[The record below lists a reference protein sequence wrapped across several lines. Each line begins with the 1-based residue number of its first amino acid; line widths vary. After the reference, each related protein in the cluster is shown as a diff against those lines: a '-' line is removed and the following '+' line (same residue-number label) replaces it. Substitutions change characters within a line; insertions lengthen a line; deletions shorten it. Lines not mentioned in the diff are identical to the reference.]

1 MASKIIDLRSDTV
14 SLPTPAM
21 RQAIAEAE
29 LGDDVYRE
37 DPTVNRLEA
46 MAAEKLGK
54 EASLL
59 TASGTMSNLVALL
72 THCQRGSE
80 VLVGD
85 EAHIFHYEVAGAAA
99 LGGLELR
106 TVANDSFGRLR
117 PEDVQEAIRLPDIH
131 HPRTGLVCLENT
143 HNRSGGAV
151 LTEADMEAV
160 AQVAHR
166 WAIPIHLDGARIFN
180 AAVALAVPAANLARQ
195 ADSVAF
201 SLCKGLACPVGS
213 LLCGSNDFIER
224 ARKYRKMVGGGMR
237 QAGII
242 AAAGIVALDSMIDRL
257 QEDHDNAKLLA
268 QGLAGL
274 PSLRLDPASGQSN
287 MVSLQVEGV
296 SALEFEGRLGQ
307 AGVLV
312 TYMGGQRL
320 RLVTHYGIE
329 RADIEEAVPR
339 IRAAASVVT

>member
-1 MASKIIDLRSDTV
+1 MANRTIDLRSDTV
-14 SLPTPAM
+14 TLPTPAM

-29 LGDDVYRE
+29 LGDDVWRE

-46 MAAEKLGK
+46 MAAERLGK
-54 EASLL
+54 QAGLL

-72 THCQRGSE
+72 THCGRGAE
-80 VLVGD
+80 VLLGD
-85 EAHIFHYEVAGAAA
+85 EAHVFHYEVAGAAA

-106 TVANDSFGRLR
+106 TIPNDSCGRLH
-117 PEDVQEAIRLPDIH
+117 PKDVEEAIRLPDIH
-131 HPRTGLVCLENT
+131 HPPTGLVCLENT
-143 HNRSGGAV
+143 HNRCGGAV
-151 LTEADMEAV
+151 LSETDMEAV

-166 WAIPIHLDGARIFN
+166 WGIPVHLDGARIFN
-180 AAVALAVPAANLARQ
+180 AAVALGVPPAHLAAQ

-213 LLCGSNDFIER
+213 LLCGSAEFIQR

-242 AAAGIVALDSMIDRL
+242 AAAGIVALDGMIDRL

-274 PSLRLDPASGQSN
+274 AALRLDEASGQSN

-296 SALEFEGRLGQ
+296 SALEFQGRLSE

-329 RADIEEAVPR
+329 QADIEEAVER
-339 IRAAASVVT
+339 IQTAAAVLT

>member
-1 MASKIIDLRSDTV
+1 MANKIIDLRSDTV
-14 SLPTPAM
+14 TLPTPAM

-54 EASLL
+54 EAAVL

-80 VLVGD
+80 VLVGN

-106 TVANDSFGRLR
+106 TVANDERGRLR

-143 HNRSGGAV
+143 HNRCAGSV

-166 WAIPIHLDGARIFN
+166 WNIPVHLDGARIFN
-180 AAVALAVPAANLARQ
+180 AAVALGVPAANLARQ

-201 SLCKGLACPVGS
+201 SLCKGLACPIGS
-213 LLCGSNDFIER
+213 LLCGSNEFIER

-242 AAAGIVALDSMIDRL
+242 AAAGIVALHSMIDRL

-274 PSLRLDPASGQSN
+274 ASLRLDPASGQSN

-296 SALEFEGRLGQ
+296 SALEFQGRLGQ

-329 RADIEEAVPR
+329 RGDIEEAVQR
-339 IRAAASVVT
+339 VRAAASVVT

>member
-14 SLPTPAM
+14 TLPTPAM

>member
-1 MASKIIDLRSDTV
+1 MANKIIDLRSDTV
-14 SLPTPAM
+14 TLPTPAM

>member
-1 MASKIIDLRSDTV
+1 MANKIIDLRSDTV
-14 SLPTPAM
+14 TLPTPAM
-21 RQAIAEAE
+21 RQAIAEAD
-29 LGDDVYRE
+29 LGDDVWRE

-54 EASLL
+54 EAALL

-106 TVANDSFGRLR
+106 TVANDERGRLR
-117 PEDVQEAIRLPDIH
+117 PEDVQEAIRLADIH
-131 HPRTGLVCLENT
+131 HPRTGLLCLENT
-143 HNRSGGAV
+143 HNRCAGAV

-160 AQVAHR
+160 AQVARR
-166 WAIPIHLDGARIFN
+166 WNIPVHLDGARIFN
-180 AAVALAVPAANLARQ
+180 AAVALGVPVANLARQ
-195 ADSVAF
+195 AESVAF

-213 LLCGSNDFIER
+213 LLCGSNEFIER

-242 AAAGIVALDSMIDRL
+242 AAAGIVALHSMIDRL

-268 QGLAGL
+268 EGLAGL
-274 PSLRLDPASGQSN
+274 PSLQLDPASGQSN

-296 SALEFEGRLGQ
+296 SALEFQGRLGQ

-329 RADIEEAVPR
+329 RADIEEAVQR
-339 IRAAASVVT
+339 VRAAASVVT